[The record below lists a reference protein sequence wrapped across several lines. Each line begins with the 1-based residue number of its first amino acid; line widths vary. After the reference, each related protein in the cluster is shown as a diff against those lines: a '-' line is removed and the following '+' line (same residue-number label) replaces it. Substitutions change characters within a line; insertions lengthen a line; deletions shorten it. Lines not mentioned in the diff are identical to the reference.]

1 MSSETKTLFC
11 AVQEKRF
18 HTIRDIMKFT
28 SLPMRNDSYLLF
40 DTIEGASKIMHGT
53 TTVKSGNVFILKL
66 EVNKSFIRNPFMET
80 KCSTGIAVDSPE
92 TLKLNSS
99 LTSLIEV
106 VKVIRNP
113 WVRIDLDDLSQG
125 DLFLD
130 SSEGGYTL
138 GSIKNRGKI
147 ALHITKKPQQSFGHI
162 RTFYNC
168 VFMFPNGEVQEKKG
182 LQGFVYK
189 FVGSE

>member
-11 AVQEKRF
+11 AVHVKRF

-53 TTVKSGNVFILKL
+53 SVKSGHIFVLKL
-66 EVNKSFIRNPFMET
+66 EVNKSFIRNPYMEKT
-80 KCSTGIAVDSPE
+80 CLTGLPVNSPE

-130 SSEGGYTL
+130 RSDGGCTL
-138 GSIKNRGKI
+138 GSIKNRRKI
-147 ALHITKKPQQSFGHI
+147 ALHITKKPQQSFGHV

-168 VFMFPNGEVQEKKG
+168 IFMLPNGEVQEKKG
-182 LQGFVYK
+182 LQDFVYK